1 MRQILFAST
10 LERLPAGINPFG
22 ALKSGLRL
30 LAIDQISRRTTAL
43 IPLAMLGRLKGSLR
57 ERGIH
62 QVGVSQFSLDIAEP
76 FILDGEAFP
85 PGEYRIEQGP
95 ELVFVT
101 P

>member
-1 MRQILFAST
+1 LLFSST

-22 ALKSGLRL
+22 QLRSGLKL

-43 IPLAMLGRLKGSLR
+43 IPLAMIGRLRESLR
-57 ERGIH
+57 DRGIH
-62 QVGVSQFSLDIAEP
+62 QVGVTQFSLRIEDA

-85 PGEYRIEQGP
+85 AGEYRIEQGP